1 MNIPHT
7 PLLDECARKFGIS
20 VIRYDT
26 TDSTNTR
33 AKEYYKSERKAS
45 PAIFITRAQSA
56 GRGTRGRSFESP
68 IDSGLYIS
76 FLFYPDL
83 SAVDAAHLTTYAATR
98 VCRAIDRISNGT
110 AEAPRIKW
118 VNDIYI
124 GEKKLS
130 GILTEGA
137 PDEQGNLCYAVVGIG
152 INLKSGALS
161 NELADIAT
169 SLEEHSIFT
178 DADTLAAIL
187 TEEFFGG
194 LDTLASP
201 EVMKEY
207 RERSMLIG
215 RRVTVAAGDTVEC
228 VTVTD
233 IGDDGALIV
242 REDGGAVRSYLSAD
256 ARLIKNK

>member
-7 PLLDECARKFGIS
+7 PLLDECADKFGIK
-20 VIRYDT
+20 VIRYGT

-33 AKEYYKSERKAS
+33 AKEYYKSEGNAS

-76 FLFYPDL
+76 FLFFPTL
-83 SAVDAAHLTTYAATR
+83 RAADAARLTTYAATR
-98 VCRAIDRISNGT
+98 VCRAIDRISSGKT
-110 AEAPRIKW
+110 ERPLIKW

-124 GEKKLS
+124 GEKKVA
-130 GILTEGA
+130 GILTEGT
-137 PDEQGNLCYAVVGIG
+137 PDECGNLLYAVVGIG
-152 INLKSGALS
+152 INLKRGALS
-161 NELADIAT
+161 SELADIAT
-169 SLEEHSIFT
+169 TLEEHSILT
-178 DADTLAAIL
+178 DTDSLAAIL

-194 LDTLASP
+194 LSALS
-201 EVMKEY
+201 ESEIMQEY

-215 RRVTVAAGDTVEC
+215 RRVTVASGNTEEC

-233 IGDDGALIV
+233 IGDDGALIA
-242 REDGGAVRSYLSAD
+242 RDDGGTVRRYLSAD

>member
-7 PLLDECARKFGIS
+7 PLLDECARKFGIP
-20 VIRYDT
+20 VIRYDI

-33 AKEYYKSERKAS
+33 AKEYYKSEGKAS

-76 FLFYPDL
+76 LLFFPTL
-83 SAVDAAHLTTYAATR
+83 RAADAAHLTTYAATR
-98 VCRAIDRISNGT
+98 VCRAIDRISKN
-110 AEAPRIKW
+110 AAVKPQIKW

-137 PDEQGNLCYAVVGIG
+137 PDEHGNLCYAVVGIG
-152 INLKSGALS
+152 INLKSALS

-233 IGDDGALIV
+233 IG
-242 REDGGAVRSYLSAD
+242 EDGTLIAKSEDGTVRSYLSAD